1 MFSAAHTQILL
12 YQYFKNDSEDPLAF
26 KDRLDPKQEH
36 AQTHQEATDQLNRMI
51 KGLKDLGFG
60 LPAALPPKLERLRN
74 YSYPQFEVLR
84 ATNDARASPV
94 SQALKEAVK
103 NYQRKYR
110 KSHSAEAFQF
120 AGEDPWV
127 SATVLISVRNDQN
140 ARHLNFNQFLALVVE
155 LPFGD
160 LRNLRL
166 FLEKHNY
173 GVLKNEFLFGLWG
186 LKERGEVREEVSS
199 MPTYVFVGRAE
210 EEGSA
215 VGEWVMDIPTPIY
228 NLHTPTRKS
237 CVERGYPYVNY
248 IVHER
253 AEHFIQYD
261 YEYVDLGLAVFL
273 HSYLDR
279 DIKQR
284 LQTQAVGLTKLME
297 SLDGA
302 DEEKLSEDFKSFRK
316 TATEVAKISGTV
328 PEIEMMGRR
337 LTEKYSSPNPRLPS
351 IFQTIAGD
359 NKEFL
364 ESSVGAVVQST
375 KVLQDLFLVL
385 FEKRSEE
392 HRRRVESFLKVISAF
407 AIVVVIKEIWRR
419 EDAKPLFARI
429 GTLLTGRHW
438 PSMVSAHP
446 GYFYSSFLFGV
457 GLAAV
462 LWLYLAFEERSKL
475 HAFEVRWKLRGLIVT
490 LALSAPLVLPFIW
503 PGWGSSYAFAAGLVI
518 AAVISGCVGPNKRPE
533 DGKKRFEE
541 FMDFLWFF
549 LAVAALHLYA
559 WFVLWVAWV
568 LF

>member
-1 MFSAAHTQILL
+1 MELSKMFSAAHTQILL

-26 KDRLDPKQEH
+26 KNRQYPNQEQASKQLD
-36 AQTHQEATDQLNRMI
+36 RMI
-51 KGLKDLGFG
+51 QGLNTLGFN
-60 LPAALPPKLERLRN
+60 PPVELVSRRDEHKEPRN
-74 YSYPQFEVLR
+74 YSYPQFTVC
-84 ATNDARASPV
+84 SPV
-94 SQALKEAVK
+94 TDGPHSLVSVALRESV
-103 NYQRKYR
+103 QKYLDLNPG
-110 KSHSAEAFQF
+110 AFKF
-120 AGEDPWV
+120 AGSDPWV
-127 SATVLISVRNDQN
+127 SQTRLITVRPDQK
-140 ARHLNFNQFLALVVE
+140 ADHLNFNQFLALMVE

-160 LRNLRL
+160 LANLRS

-173 GVLKNEFLFGLWG
+173 LVLKTEFLR
-186 LKERGEVREEVSS
+186 ERVWHWKKGDTESS

-210 EEGSA
+210 DEGSA

-253 AEHFIQYD
+253 AEDFIQYH

-302 DEEKLSEDFKSFRK
+302 DEEKLSEDFKTFRK

-337 LTEKYSSPNPRLPS
+337 LTEKYSSPNPWFPS
-351 IFQTIAGD
+351 IFQMIAGD

-392 HRRRVESFLKVISAF
+392 HRKRILQFEKQSEEHRKRIEDFLKVISAF
-407 AIVVVIKEIWRR
+407 AVVMVLKEIWRSK
-419 EDAKPLFARI
+419 DAPKVFTQMATFLQGWNGPPILA
-429 GTLLTGRHW
+429 
-438 PSMVSAHP
+438 AHP
-446 GYFYSSFLFGV
+446 GYFYSFSLVGA

-462 LWLYLAFEERSKL
+462 LWLYLMFEERWNL
-475 HAFEVRWKLRGLIVT
+475 HWSIVT
-490 LALSAPLVLPFIW
+490 FGPLAPALSMFVWLKWASPMWALLAGLTLAALISIRAGASSKKESPFRVRSVGFLLTAILPLYTCLVLFI
-503 PGWGSSYAFAAGLVI
+503 G
-518 AAVISGCVGPNKRPE
+518 GCLLSIVQ
-533 DGKKRFEE
+533 
-541 FMDFLWFF
+541 
-549 LAVAALHLYA
+549 
-559 WFVLWVAWV
+559 
-568 LF
+568 